1 MKMFVTM
8 YCFRMPYWMRL
19 GVHGIRDWEINWE
32 FQRIINKEKALKYCS
47 KAFSLPK
54 QCQDVE
60 ATVVRQWQ
68 HCTLQIIRAPWH
80 LSNTI
85 CSARKLP
92 ELKCSSGLNGS
103 IQVQPPPP
111 CSKFHSL
118 LNYYQ
123 VMEWMGCSDEMQPR
137 VWGWKAEGGKLIPVM
152 TDKSSAPNALIQ
164 MIHCN
169 CLEGFNTLRC
179 TCKWPMPACTGT
191 L

>member
-1 MKMFVTM
+1 MFVTM

-32 FQRIINKEKALKYCS
+32 FQRIINKEKALKYCP

-92 ELKCSSGLNGS
+92 ELKCSSGLNDS

-123 VMEWMGCSDEMQPR
+123 VMEWMGCSDKMQPSE
-137 VWGWKAEGGKLIPVM
+137 WGWRRGQTYSSDDRQKLSSKY
-152 TDKSSAPNALIQ
+152 TDSDDSLQLFGRIRLRYRQ
-164 MIHCN
+164 V
-169 CLEGFNTLRC
+169 LSVSTLDETVAAR
-179 TCKWPMPACTGT
+179 
-191 L
+191 LR